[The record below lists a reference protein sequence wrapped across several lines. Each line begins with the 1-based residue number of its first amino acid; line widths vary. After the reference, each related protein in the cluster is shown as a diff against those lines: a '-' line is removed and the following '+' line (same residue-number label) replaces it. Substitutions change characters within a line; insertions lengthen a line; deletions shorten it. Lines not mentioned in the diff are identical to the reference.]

1 MDPVSNADRVVRI
14 LREQLERKSKTRVD
28 GKSKPGTV
36 DLVERGNARVAAT
49 VGSIARQG
57 LDESALQRL
66 IVEHLLVEQFGSQLV
81 NDAKFQQIVD
91 CVMDMIITDKGTRA
105 LLHQALVQ
113 LRADVTL

>member
-1 MDPVSNADRVVRI
+1 MDPVSNADRVIRI

-28 GKSKPGTV
+28 GKSKPSTV
-36 DLVERGNARVAAT
+36 DLVEQGNARVAAT
-49 VGSIARQG
+49 VGSMARQG
-57 LDESALQRL
+57 LDDSALQRL

-91 CVMDMIITDKGTRA
+91 RVMNMIMTDKRTRS
-105 LLHQALVQ
+105 LLDQSLVQ